1 MVSCGEASGD
11 LYAAALTD
19 ALRNRDP
26 HVSVFGLGGPQLRA
40 AGGDL
45 VADFQGLSVTGL
57 VEAAAVLRRSHAL
70 LGSLSTAVRDR
81 KPDVFVALDFPD
93 FNFRLLPKV
102 HAAGVPIVYYVSPQ
116 VWAWR
121 ASRLDTLRKY
131 VTTTLVIFPFEQEIY
146 ERAHIPAEFVGHP
159 LVDLARPTT
168 PRAEWRR
175 QQHLDPQRPLIALL
189 PGSRPNELRR
199 ILPILARAIPA
210 VARHI
215 PGAQFVVAR
224 APWLEDRLFAPLDP
238 YRGATKIAVRV
249 ADNATDDV
257 LAAADMAVVASG
269 TATVQTALHG
279 CPMVI
284 VYRLAPLT
292 YAVGKRVVKL
302 STFGMVNLVAGRPIV
317 PELIQDRLTPE
328 SVARELIGLWND
340 PARRDHMKRDL
351 LEVRSKLGGG
361 GASDRAADA
370 VLRVADSGRRLA

>member
-1 MVSCGEASGD
+1 V
-11 LYAAALTD
+11 
-19 ALRNRDP
+19 
-26 HVSVFGLGGPQLRA
+26 
-40 AGGDL
+40 
-45 VADFQGLSVTGL
+45 
-57 VEAAAVLRRSHAL
+57 
-70 LGSLSTAVRDR
+70 TAVAER

-121 ASRLDTLRKY
+121 PRRLDTLRKY
-131 VTTTLVIFPFEQEIY
+131 VTRTLLIFPFEQDIY
-146 ERAHIPAEFVGHP
+146 ERARIPAEFVGHP
-159 LVDLARPTT
+159 LVDLARAST
-168 PRAEWRR
+168 PPDDWRR
-175 QQHLDPQRPLIALL
+175 KQHLDLRQPLIALL

-238 YRGATKIAVRV
+238 YRGAAKIAVRV

-269 TATVQTALHG
+269 TATVQTALHA

-292 YAVGKRVVKL
+292 YAVGKRVVTL

-317 PELIQDRLTPE
+317 PELIQERLTPE
-328 SVARELIGLWND
+328 SVARELIALWND
-340 PARRDHMKRDL
+340 PARREQMKHDL
-351 LEVRSKLGGG
+351 VDVRSKLGGG
-361 GASDRAADA
+361 GASERAADA
-370 VLRVADSGRRLA
+370 VLRVAGTERRLA